1 MNKSKSTRSTRR
13 ATPMIPK
20 AGSTNSGRRT
30 YGNGGKTNY

>member
-1 MNKSKSTRSTRR
+1 MTKNKSTRSTRR

-20 AGSTNSGRRT
+20 AGSTNSGHRT